1 MRKDQITKTRNIRF
15 EGIDYT
21 VELCGNTSLVLFAT
35 GGATKK
41 GRIEIDSWYFGR
53 STTEEFGD
61 VGLIRNPFQLSQII
75 HNIVV
80 ELIYEFPAASL
91 ISFNAS
97 TDRKKGPFRRFA
109 KQLAEKLSVWYDYEP
124 TDYGGHQYIRR
135 KQKLLKN

>member
-21 VELCGNTSLVLFAT
+21 IELCGNTQLVLFAT

-41 GRIEIDSWYFGR
+41 GRIQIDSWNFGQETR
-53 STTEEFGD
+53 EYDD
-61 VGLIRNPFQLSQII
+61 VGLIRNPFQLSRLI

-91 ISFNAS
+91 VSYKAS
-97 TDRKKGPFRRFA
+97 TDRKKGPYRRFA

-124 TDYGGHQYIRR
+124 TNYGGHQYIRR
-135 KQKLLKN
+135 KQKLLMN